1 MQYRVLCLLFIVTA
15 FSANAQTRALGT
27 WKMYLPF
34 GSSITACDAGDKV
47 YSAAGK
53 AVFSYE
59 KETGVIQ
66 IYDKASGLSDVG
78 IATIAYDPSTKVLAI
93 AYTNSNLD
101 LLYNGTDIYNL
112 SDIKSESTNGA
123 ININGLY
130 FADGYLYVS
139 TDMGIT
145 IVNLTK
151 KEISNTY
158 VIGAGGAQTKVY
170 AVAMDAANIYA
181 ATEEGVKY
189 AARNSANLQ
198 NFNSWT
204 LFNPATGLPSKKAK
218 YVETLNNKVYAVVT
232 GGGTDTIYGFDGT
245 NWLTYYFD
253 SLNTVT
259 SFRTFNSVLYFTVF
273 TEEGGGLNGKIE
285 ANGSISTAQ
294 TQGHG
299 RPTAWYVI
307 DNWKWEADLY
317 NGLYRDNMLG
327 YVERI
332 VPEGPFAP
340 DVYDIEISNDVV
352 YVSAGSTD
360 DSWGPTFNPYGFFI
374 YRDNK
379 WTYKNLY
386 NDNNLADV
394 YGILGSA
401 PVPAKGVTYFGSF
414 LSGLVKYNDNDGSTY
429 VYTKDNSILEGA
441 QHDPQRTKVSALAT
455 DAQSNVWICNS
466 DALKPLKVIKASD
479 ESMHEFTIP
488 YNIEVMK
495 KLVFDDYGQL
505 WAPTRPTGLL
515 VFSDNGTIDDITDDK
530 SRWLHSGVG
539 NGGLPAD
546 DVFCVAKDLD
556 GNIWAG
562 TYQGIAVFYCAG
574 SVLSQ
579 NGCDADQI
587 KVVNPDGYVG
597 YLFGTETVRAIAV
610 DAANRKW
617 IGTTN
622 GLWLVSADGK
632 DQLLKF
638 NTENS
643 PMPTNQVTDIEID
656 DKTGE
661 VFIGTTGGLIS
672 YQGDAVSAC
681 DDCESALVYPN
692 PVRPDYT
699 GPIAIKGLTDLAY
712 VKITDIS
719 GTLIYQG
726 KANGSQMIWDGKN
739 YKGERA
745 KSGVYLVFS
754 STDLGKEKR
763 VAKILVTN

>member
-1 MQYRVLCLLFIVTA
+1 MQYRVLCFLLMVSV
-15 FSANAQTRALGT
+15 FSANAQNRALGT
-27 WKMYLPF
+27 WHMYLPYN
-34 GSSITACDAGDKV
+34 SSVTACDAGDKV
-47 YSAAGK
+47 YSAAAK
-53 AVFSYE
+53 SVFSYD
-59 KETGVIQ
+59 KQSGTIQ

-78 IATIAYDPSTKVLAI
+78 ISTIAYDATGKVLAI
-93 AYTNSNLD
+93 AYVNSNLD
-101 LLYNGTDIYNL
+101 LLYNGTDVYNL
-112 SDIKSESTNGA
+112 SDIKTESTNGA

-130 FADGYLYVS
+130 FADGFLYVS

-145 IVNLTK
+145 MVNLSK

-158 VIGAGGAQTKVY
+158 IIGTGGAQTKVY
-170 AVAMDAANIYA
+170 AVAVDAVKIYA
-181 ATEEGVKY
+181 ATEEGLKY
-189 AARNSANLQ
+189 AFRSSGNLQ
-198 NFNSWT
+198 DFNSWT
-204 LFNPATGLPSKKAK
+204 LVGPASGLPAKKMK
-218 YVETLNNKVYAVVT
+218 YVETLNNRVYTVVD

-245 NWLTYYFD
+245 NWLNYYYD
-253 SLNTVT
+253 SLTALT
-259 SFRTFNSVLYFTVF
+259 SFRTFNSVLYFTAF
-273 TEEGGGLNGKIE
+273 TETGGLNGKIE
-285 ANGSISTAQ
+285 SNGNISSAP
-294 TQGHG
+294 TQGHNK
-299 RPTAWYVI
+299 PTAWFEV
-307 DNWKWEADLY
+307 DNMRWEADLY
-317 NGLYRDNMLG
+317 NGLFRDNLHG

-332 VPEGPFAP
+332 APEGPFSP
-340 DVYDIEISNDVV
+340 DVYDIEISNGVV
-352 YVSAGSTD
+352 YVCAGSTD

-374 YRDNK
+374 YKDNK
-379 WTYKNLY
+379 WTYKNIY
-386 NDNNLADV
+386 NDNNLSEV
-394 YGILGSA
+394 YGVLGSA
-401 PVPAKGVTYFGSF
+401 PVPAKGLTYFGSF
-414 LSGLVKYNDNDGSTY
+414 LSGLVRYNDNDGSTY
-429 VYTKDNSILEGA
+429 VYNKDNSVLEGA
-441 QHDPQRTKVSALAT
+441 QHDPQRTKISAVVT
-455 DAQSNVWICNS
+455 DAESNVWVCNS

-479 ESMHEFTIP
+479 ESIRAFTIP

-515 VFSDNGTIDDITDDK
+515 VFSDNGTIDDVSDDK
-530 SRWLHSGVG
+530 SRWLHSGAG

-579 NGCDADQI
+579 SGCDADQI

-617 IGTTN
+617 IGTSN
-622 GLWLVSADGK
+622 GLWLISADGK

-656 DKTGE
+656 EKTGE
-661 VFIGTTGGLIS
+661 VFIGTTGGLLS
-672 YQGDAVSAC
+672 YQGDAVAAC
-681 DDCESALVYPN
+681 EDCESALVYPN
-692 PVRPDYT
+692 PVKADYT
-699 GPIAIKGLTDLAY
+699 GPIAIKGLTDQAY
-712 VKITDIS
+712 VKITDVS

-745 KSGVYLVFS
+745 HSGVYLVFS

-763 VAKILVTN
+763 VAKILLTN